1 MADSIL
7 PPAFAA
13 NAPLTNAKGRQML
26 VEGVEYSVVEM
37 VDIRVMG
44 SKYYELPILML
55 SGLLELKRQPNN
67 AYDKNAIGIY
77 KDGQQ
82 LANCPAVVAKI
93 VAAAI
98 DKYDKPVYAI
108 LTSIVNGN
116 LNFKVLQPNE

>member
-1 MADSIL
+1 
-7 PPAFAA
+7 
-13 NAPLTNAKGRQML
+13 ML

-82 LANCPAVVAKI
+82 LGNCPAVVAKI